1 LAIHYQCRHCK
12 TKLGEIDQQVESNA
26 LGFDQLSSSERT
38 DMVTY
43 ASNGDIHV
51 EAICEDCHEALMRN
65 PDLYELDH
73 VIQ

>member
-1 LAIHYQCRHCK
+1 MAIHYQCRHCK